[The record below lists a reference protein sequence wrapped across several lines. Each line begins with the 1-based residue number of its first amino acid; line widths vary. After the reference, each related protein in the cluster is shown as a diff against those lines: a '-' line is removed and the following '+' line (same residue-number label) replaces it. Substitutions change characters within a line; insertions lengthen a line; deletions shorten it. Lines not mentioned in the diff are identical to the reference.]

1 MPYILKLHIVNKE
14 LLPYYEEQIKKRRES
29 AKTNPLMDSGFDLYC
44 PEDVVFDY
52 DSSFSKTTC

>member
-1 MPYILKLHIVNKE
+1 MPYILKLHVVNKE

-44 PEDVVFDY
+44 PEDVYLIMIV
-52 DSSFSKTTC
+52 FSKTTC